1 MPPVKKTTAKP
12 AAKKPAAKESK
23 AEIIARLKAKFDLVE
38 EDSGLFVIKK
48 GKEWGF
54 ANSKGEVKIAP
65 RFSGIGDEFVEGII
79 TTFHSSGLGFV
90 NTDCKEI
97 VKSKYQSCRDFCN
110 GFAAVC
116 KGNKW
121 GFVDKN
127 GKEIVAPKYD
137 EVENFKGDKAKVTLK
152 GKSSYLGKDGK
163 PIEEKKSTEIS
174 VRGNKK
180 IGTLQ
185 KEFNKK
191 FPYLQLCIFY
201 SYMRNE
207 SSKTQ
212 LPEDKTL
219 ASVRRADSGGDIS
232 ISGNKKIKS
241 LEKEFDTVF
250 GLYAQ
255 VCYYNSEGKGYYTS
269 GSDDEK
275 TLASF
280 NAECEAKGCLK
291 GKYR

>member
-12 AAKKPAAKESK
+12 AAKKAAPKPAAKKTTAKPTAK
-23 AEIIARLKAKFDLVE
+23 AAAKPVAKKA
-38 EDSGLFVIKK
+38 
-48 GKEWGF
+48 
-54 ANSKGEVKIAP
+54 AP
-65 RFSGIGDEFVEGII
+65 
-79 TTFHSSGLGFV
+79 
-90 NTDCKEI
+90 
-97 VKSKYQSCRDFCN
+97 
-110 GFAAVC
+110 AA
-116 KGNKW
+116 
-121 GFVDKN
+121 
-127 GKEIVAPKYD
+127 
-137 EVENFKGDKAKVTLK
+137 
-152 GKSSYLGKDGK
+152 
-163 PIEEKKSTEIS
+163 KSTEIS
-174 VRGNKK
+174 VSGNKK

-191 FPYLQLCIFY
+191 FPYLQLCLFY

-207 SSKTQ
+207 KIKSQ

-241 LEKEFDTVF
+241 LEREFDTVF

-255 VCYYNSEGKGYYTS
+255 ICYYNAEGKGYYTS

-275 TLASF
+275 TLSAF
-280 NAECEAKGCLK
+280 NSECEKKGCIK

>member
-1 MPPVKKTTAKP
+1 MSPVKKTVSKPVAKKTVTVKTTAKP
-12 AAKKPAAKESK
+12 AAKKFSTCKTTSK
-23 AEIIARLKAKFDLVE
+23 AAV
-38 EDSGLFVIKK
+38 KK
-48 GKEWGF
+48 TTV
-54 ANSKGEVKIAP
+54 STVKC
-65 RFSGIGDEFVEGII
+65 S
-79 TTFHSSGLGFV
+79 
-90 NTDCKEI
+90 
-97 VKSKYQSCRDFCN
+97 
-110 GFAAVC
+110 
-116 KGNKW
+116 
-121 GFVDKN
+121 
-127 GKEIVAPKYD
+127 
-137 EVENFKGDKAKVTLK
+137 
-152 GKSSYLGKDGK
+152 
-163 PIEEKKSTEIS
+163 EIS
-174 VRGNKK
+174 VSGNKK

-191 FPYLQLCIFY
+191 FPYLQLCLFY

-255 VCYYNSEGKGYYTS
+255 VCYYNPEGKGFYTS
-269 GSDDEK
+269 GAADEK
-275 TLASF
+275 TLSAF
-280 NAECEAKGCLK
+280 NSECEARSCIK